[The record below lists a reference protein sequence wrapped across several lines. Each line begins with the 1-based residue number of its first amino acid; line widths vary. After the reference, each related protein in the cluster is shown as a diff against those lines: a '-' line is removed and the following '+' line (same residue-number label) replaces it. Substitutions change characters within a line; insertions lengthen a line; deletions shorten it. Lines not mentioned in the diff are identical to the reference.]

1 MTSMMKGELMMLSK
15 PVGEMENGCSG
26 DVSSPRVLHN
36 NAQDGENIL
45 FAIHLVLCT
54 SCDANIMMAMM
65 AILIANL
72 NGHGNA
78 K

>member
-1 MTSMMKGELMMLSK
+1 MLSK
-15 PVGEMENGCSG
+15 PVREMENGCSG

-36 NAQDGENIL
+36 NAQDVENIL

-54 SCDANIMMAMM
+54 SCDANIMMA
-65 AILIANL
+65 ILIANL